1 MKKFKSG
8 TYQKHFTGTEAEYKT
23 FLPESLF
30 QDFTFEQK
38 DSILLLE
45 EANRLI
51 GEINVYSKLIP
62 DVDFFIAMHVNQ
74 EAVSSSKIEGT
85 KTDIDE
91 AILPKEEIDPER
103 RDDWQ
108 EVQNY
113 IKSMN
118 YAISELENLPV
129 SVRLIKQVHKILL
142 SSGRGESKLPG
153 EIRDSQNWIGG
164 ATVRTAHFVPPHKNE
179 LPNVLSDWEKFWHDS
194 TLKIPV
200 LVKVALLH
208 YQFETIHPFLDG
220 NGRTGRMLIALQLI
234 ERGFLEKP
242 ILYISNYIEKY
253 RQDYY
258 DKLDKVRTKNDWEN
272 WVRFFLEGV
281 IISSKEGKKKFDDIL
296 RIKSNYEIKIEKL
309 GKRITSARLLLFE
322 LYKKPIMSAYEVQ
335 SLLGVTYKSANSLVA
350 ELVRL
355 KILYKKTESSRN
367 RYFELRDYLKIFR

>member
-367 RYFELRDYLKIFR
+367 RYFELRDYL